1 MSERIP
7 ETGGKI
13 FDGRQWL
20 NFSEARYASNAEA
33 EEKINGI
40 LAKFFTDGS
49 YVDLESG
56 QEHNSGTV
64 FADLSKGPDNI
75 DLDIRLD
82 PNLVEKEHLSEE
94 ERDFQL
100 NIQIRGGKLESLPDK
115 SELFWSDKYRL
126 LFSDAI
132 FMAGEKQVALNE
144 LSPGIR
150 VEMTSKGIWS
160 EAYNIPTHTVKLSH
174 LKDLEDVLA
183 LFHEVGHAIDDKKR
197 GIKDWKEDENINGG
211 LGERNAWAAA
221 LKIARKCGVPITKDF
236 LDDMQG
242 YLKSHESSIGKPVSD
257 ESRRQARSKRML
269 G

>member
-7 ETGGKI
+7 EAEEKK

-20 NFSEARYASNAEA
+20 NFLEGRYVSDSEA

-40 LAKFFTDGS
+40 FASFFTNGS

-56 QEHNSGTV
+56 QERNSGSV
-64 FADLSKGPDNI
+64 SADLGKGPDDI

-82 PNLVEKEHLSEE
+82 PNLVEKEHLSEQ

-100 NIQIRGGKLESLPDK
+100 NIQIRGGKLESLPD
-115 SELFWSDKYRL
+115 EATVFWSDKYRL
-126 LFSDAI
+126 SFNDAI

-150 VEMTSKGIWS
+150 VEMTNKGIWS
-160 EAYNIPTHTVKLSH
+160 EAYNIPTHTVKASH
-174 LKDLEDVLA
+174 LKDLKDVLA

-197 GIKDWKEDENINGG
+197 GIKDWKEDEGINGG
-211 LGERNAWAAA
+211 LGERNAWAEA
-221 LKIARKCGVPITKDF
+221 LKITRKCGVPITKDF